1 MTGVLLAG
9 GVFGGTQ
16 PRLTLVESTGSL
28 RQAGWPCPAGME
40 WLGWV
45 MLLTS
50 LLQQEEDLED
60 PYGTKESD
68 LKGFMGTGVPRAAC
82 VTG

>member
-1 MTGVLLAG
+1 
-9 GVFGGTQ
+9 
-16 PRLTLVESTGSL
+16 
-28 RQAGWPCPAGME
+28 ME